1 MTPRP
6 RPEGLDACFN
16 PRAVAVIGA
25 SREAHTIGREILENL
40 IDAEFQGPVF
50 PVNPGAAWI
59 NSLKAYSSVG
69 AIPDEV
75 DLAVIVVPWR
85 FVAQVLTECGEKG
98 IGGAVIIS
106 NGFKEVGGEG
116 VAREQELLRIAGRH
130 GIRLIGPNCMGIV
143 NTAPAVRLNASFAK
157 ARPTPGVV
165 GFMSQSGALGETI
178 LNVAEDLGL
187 GLHQFISLGNMADV
201 DGLDML
207 DYWAA
212 DPDIRLVMMYLE
224 HVGDPHRF
232 IEVAS
237 RITRTKPVVAVK
249 SGRSAQG
256 ARAVSSHTGSLAG
269 SDVGRVHLF
278 EQCGVLRAER
288 MEELFDIG
296 MALVNQPLPRGNRV
310 GIVTNSGGP
319 GILATDALIGHG
331 MVVPHLSPATVDKLR
346 LQLPKEASFNNPVD
360 LTAGATPANFRFAIQ
375 ALLDDPLIDILMVVF
390 ISPVMLDAREV
401 AEYIIQGAGTSQKPL
416 VTVFMNERQG
426 EEAVKL
432 LQASGYPNYRFPES
446 AARALAAMHWY
457 ADYLQQPAGEIVPFP
472 LEVAAIKAHL
482 SQADREG
489 WVPFDDAMAILALLG
504 IEPVRSRFID
514 LAYPTPPA
522 DPSCYPLVLKAISP
536 RMLHKS
542 DAGGVIVGIRDEA
555 EWRAA
560 LARMQENLAKAGLG
574 PEDYQILE
582 QEMARGGEEVIYGVS
597 RDESLGHLLMFGLGG
612 TTVEVLKDVVFRLAP
627 LTDREAAKMVRE
639 IKGLPLLTGFRGR
652 TPVDLA
658 YAEEVLLRLSQLVTD
673 CPEIIE
679 LDINPLILTG
689 DRRTS
694 RAVDVRVRVGAVAAV
709 M

>member
-1 MTPRP
+1 MTSRP
-6 RPEGLDACFN
+6 RPSGLDACFN

-25 SREAHTIGREILENL
+25 SREAHTIGREILQNL
-40 IDAEFQGPVF
+40 IDGQFQGPVF
-50 PVNPGAAWI
+50 PVNPSADWI
-59 NSLKAYSSVG
+59 NSLKAYPSVT

-85 FVAQVLTECGEKG
+85 FVPQVLTECGEKG

-116 VAREQELLRIAGRH
+116 VAREQELLRIADRFQ
-130 GIRLIGPNCMGIV
+130 IRLIGPNCMGII
-143 NTAPAVRLNASFAK
+143 NTDPAIKLNASFAK
-157 ARPTPGVV
+157 ARPTAGSV

-201 DGLDML
+201 DGLEML
-207 DYWAA
+207 DTWAK
-212 DPDIRLVMMYLE
+212 DPDIDLIMMYLE
-224 HVGDPHRF
+224 HVGDPQQF

-237 RITRTKPVVAVK
+237 RATRAKPVVAVK
-249 SGRSAQG
+249 SGRSTQG

-319 GILATDALIGHG
+319 GILATDALIASG
-331 MVVPHLSPATVDKLR
+331 MAVPHLSPATVDKLR
-346 LQLPKEASFNNPVD
+346 QQLPKEASFNNPVD
-360 LTAGATPANFRFAIQ
+360 LTAGGTPANFRFAIT
-375 ALLDDPLIDILMVVF
+375 ALLEDPLIDSLMVVF

-401 AEYIIQGAGTSQKPL
+401 AEYIIQGAGSSNKPL

-426 EEAVKL
+426 EDAVKV
-432 LQASGYPNYRFPES
+432 LQGAGYPNYRFPES
-446 AARALAAMHWY
+446 ASRALAAMHWY
-457 ADYLQQPAGEIVPFP
+457 ADYLRQPAGEIVPFQFNV
-472 LEVAAIKAHL
+472 EAIKAHL
-482 SQADREG
+482 AQAGPDS
-489 WVPFDDAMAILALLG
+489 WVPFDDGMAILALIG
-504 IEPVRSRFID
+504 IEPVRSRFLD
-514 LAYPTPPA
+514 LVNPVPPNTSEYPV
-522 DPSCYPLVLKAISP
+522 VLKTISP
-536 RMLHKS
+536 KLQHKS

-555 EWRAA
+555 EWRAS
-560 LARMQENLAKAGLG
+560 LARMQASLATAGLHSG
-574 PEDYQILE
+574 DYQILE
-582 QEMARGGEEVIYGVS
+582 QEQVQRGEEVIYGVS

-639 IKGLPLLTGFRGR
+639 IQGLPLLTGFRGR

-658 YAEEVLLRLSQLVTD
+658 FAEEVLLRLSQLVTD
-673 CPEIIE
+673 CPEIAE
-679 LDINPLILTG
+679 ADINPLILTG
-689 DRRTS
+689 DRATS
-694 RAVDVRVRVGAVAAV
+694 RAVDIRIRIAPTAVE
-709 M
+709 